1 MLSLPSP
8 PAPSAAPPSGQRAPA
23 LAPLDAVLGALVS
36 GALLPADVAGLPAPV
51 AIVAALVGVRGG
63 ARVGVRLPVAVAAL
77 REAGFASEAEGLPA
91 AAQGRVRRRTAIEAV
106 EAMRASCA
114 REVESGDEQGEDSEA
129 GDGERGPGHGAEGM
143 GGDPPGEAWMG
154 AGGHAQDH
162 FRTADPGV
170 RAGNGDRSGGEDRG
184 AVCGDRPPERAL
196 LTPDPEA
203 WQAGAGELLEAL
215 DAVPAL
221 APSRPLA
228 PWLPEPDAALVALFS
243 RLRAATTRP
252 GASCD
257 GRAGKGPRCGRCVRC
272 AREAPQRSP
281 AGVWLRTWR
290 G

>member
-8 PAPSAAPPSGQRAPA
+8 PAPSAAPPPVQRAPA
-23 LAPLDAVLGALVS
+23 MAPCDAVLGALVT

-77 REAGFASEAEGLPA
+77 REAGFAREAEGLPA
-91 AAQGRVRRRTAIEAV
+91 AAQGRVRRPRAIEAV
-106 EAMRASCA
+106 EAMRAACA
-114 REVESGDEQGEDSEA
+114 GEVGGDDEAGDEVGGFDGGPTAERAIVPVGDGAPDREAAEASEA
-129 GDGERGPGHGAEGM
+129 GRGCA
-143 GGDPPGEAWMG
+143 A
-154 AGGHAQDH
+154 
-162 FRTADPGV
+162 
-170 RAGNGDRSGGEDRG
+170 
-184 AVCGDRPPERAL
+184 

-221 APSRPLA
+221 APARPLA
-228 PWLPEPDAALVALFS
+228 PWSPELDAGLVAILA
-243 RLRAATTRP
+243 RLRAATVAP

-272 AREAPQRSP
+272 VREAPQRSP
-281 AGVWLRTWR
+281 AGLWWRTWR
-290 G
+290 